1 MKNYRIFVEKH
12 PRFRV
17 EAESLRRELNANLN
31 LDIRELRLLN
41 VYDLF
46 GFSEELLEKTR
57 YSVFGEVV
65 TDSVTDACDLAGQ
78 KYIAVEY
85 LPGQFDQRAAS
96 AVDCVRLI
104 DPSAEVRIR
113 SSKLLLFDGAVT
125 DEEIARIKRYYINAV
140 ESREKDLSVLSDMEQ
155 AEVKPVAVLEGFTK
169 MTDAE
174 LAPDRAQYGLAM
186 NADDLREVVKYFRA
200 EGRDPYETELRILD
214 TYWSDHCRHTTFTT
228 ELEGI
233 TVEESFVKDE
243 IEDSLALYLRIRREL
258 GREHKS
264 ICLMDMATIG
274 ARYLRKKGLLD
285 DMEVSDENNACSV
298 YVDVDVDGRT
308 EKWLLQFKNET
319 HNHPT
324 EIEPFGGASTC
335 LGGAI
340 RDPLSGRSY
349 VYQAMRVT
357 GAGDIYQKVGDTLE
371 GKLPQSVISKKAA
384 AGYSSYG
391 NQIGLATTH
400 VREVYHDGYVA
411 KRLEVGAVV
420 GAVKAENVRRE
431 KPRSGRQDHHA
442 GRPYGP
448 RRHRR
453 SYRIVER
460 AQHQVAGDLRQRG
473 AEGQCSGGAQAR
485 TSVPPSGGDAAHQEI
500 ERLRR
505 GRRQR
510 RHRRAGRRAGHL
522 PRPREDQVQRPEL
535 HGAGHQR
542 VAGAHGGS
550 RRSEGRRDVHVLLS
564 RREYR
569 SRRGGRCDRH
579 GPYADVQQGPQGRGP
594 LARIHRQRRRPAL
607 CRSEG
612 RRGGKPQSVR
622 T

>member
-174 LAPDRAQYGLAM
+174 LAPYCAQYGLAM

-214 TYWSDHCRHTTFTT
+214 TYWSDHCGHTTFTT

-264 ICLMDMATIG
+264 ICLMDMATTG
-274 ARYLRKKGLLD
+274 ARYL
-285 DMEVSDENNACSV
+285 
-298 YVDVDVDGRT
+298 
-308 EKWLLQFKNET
+308 Q
-319 HNHPT
+319 
-324 EIEPFGGASTC
+324 
-335 LGGAI
+335 
-340 RDPLSGRSY
+340 
-349 VYQAMRVT
+349 Q
-357 GAGDIYQKVGDTLE
+357 E
-371 GKLPQSVISKKAA
+371 GA
-384 AGYSSYG
+384 AGRYG
-391 NQIGLATTH
+391 G
-400 VREVYHDGYVA
+400 E
-411 KRLEVGAVV
+411 
-420 GAVKAENVRRE
+420 RRE
-431 KPRSGRQDHHA
+431 QRLARSMSMSTWTAGPRSGC
-442 GRPYGP
+442 Y
-448 RRHRR
+448 
-453 SYRIVER
+453 S
-460 AQHQVAGDLRQRG
+460 
-473 AEGQCSGGAQAR
+473 SR
-485 TSVPPSGGDAAHQEI
+485 TKPTTI
-500 ERLRR
+500 
-505 GRRQR
+505 
-510 RHRRAGRRAGHL
+510 
-522 PRPREDQVQRPEL
+522 RPRSSHSAALRPVWAAL
-535 HGAGHQR
+535 SATRCQ
-542 VAGAHGGS
+542 AAATS
-550 RRSEGRRDVHVLLS
+550 IRR
-564 RREYR
+564 
-569 SRRGGRCDRH
+569 C
-579 GPYADVQQGPQGRGP
+579 A
-594 LARIHRQRRRPAL
+594 
-607 CRSEG
+607 
-612 RRGGKPQSVR
+612 
-622 T
+622 

>member
-174 LAPDRAQYGLAM
+174 LAPYCAQYGLAM

-324 EIEPFGGASTC
+324 EI
-335 LGGAI
+335 
-340 RDPLSGRSY
+340 DLSGRRYPRPAVRPQLRLS
-349 VYQAMRVT
+349 
-357 GAGDIYQKVGDTLE
+357 GDARDGCGRHLPE
-371 GKLPQSVISKKAA
+371 GGRHARRQTPAERDFEK
-384 AGYSSYG
+384 GRG
-391 NQIGLATTH
+391 
-400 VREVYHDGYVA
+400 
-411 KRLEVGAVV
+411 RLFEL
-420 GAVKAENVRRE
+420 RQ
-431 KPRSGRQDHHA
+431 PDRSGYDPRTR
-442 GRPYGP
+442 GVP
-448 RRHRR
+448 RRLCGQASR
-453 SYRIVER
+453 S
-460 AQHQVAGDLRQRG
+460 G
-473 AEGQCSGGAQAR
+473 
-485 TSVPPSGGDAAHQEI
+485 
-500 ERLRR
+500 
-505 GRRQR
+505 
-510 RHRRAGRRAGHL
+510 
-522 PRPREDQVQRPEL
+522 
-535 HGAGHQR
+535 
-542 VAGAHGGS
+542 
-550 RRSEGRRDVHVLLS
+550 
-564 RREYR
+564 
-569 SRRGGRCDRH
+569 RRGGRRE
-579 GPYADVQQGPQGRGP
+579 GGERPPRETRSGR
-594 LARIHRQRRRPAL
+594 
-607 CRSEG
+607 
-612 RRGGKPQSVR
+612 
-622 T
+622 

>member
-1 MKNYRIFVEKH
+1 MKNIKRYRMKNYRIFVEKH

-174 LAPDRAQYGLAM
+174 LAPYCAQYGLAM

-371 GKLPQSVISKKAA
+371 GQTPAERDFEKGRGRLFELRQPDRS
-384 AGYSSYG
+384 G
-391 NQIGLATTH
+391 
-400 VREVYHDGYVA
+400 HDPRTRGVPR
-411 KRLEVGAVV
+411 RLCGQASRS
-420 GAVKAENVRRE
+420 GRRGGRRE
-431 KPRSGRQDHHA
+431 GGERPPRETRSGRQDHHA

-473 AEGQCSGGAQAR
+473 AEGQ
-485 TSVPPSGGDAAHQEI
+485 
-500 ERLRR
+500 
-505 GRRQR
+505 
-510 RHRRAGRRAGHL
+510 
-522 PRPREDQVQRPEL
+522 
-535 HGAGHQR
+535 
-542 VAGAHGGS
+542 
-550 RRSEGRRDVHVLLS
+550 RS
-564 RREYR
+564 
-569 SRRGGRCDRH
+569 
-579 GPYADVQQGPQGRGP
+579 
-594 LARIHRQRRRPAL
+594 
-607 CRSEG
+607 
-612 RRGGKPQSVR
+612 
-622 T
+622 

>member
-174 LAPDRAQYGLAM
+174 LAPYCAQYGLAM

-264 ICLMDMATIG
+264 ICLMDMADERRPLPAQEG
-274 ARYLRKKGLLD
+274 AAGRYGGERREQRLLGLCRCRRGR
-285 DMEVSDENNACSV
+285 SDREA
-298 YVDVDVDGRT
+298 G
-308 EKWLLQFKNET
+308 WLQFKNET

-357 GAGDIYQKVGDTLE
+357 GAGG
-371 GKLPQSVISKKAA
+371 
-384 AGYSSYG
+384 
-391 NQIGLATTH
+391 H
-400 VREVYHDGYVA
+400 
-411 KRLEVGAVV
+411 
-420 GAVKAENVRRE
+420 
-431 KPRSGRQDHHA
+431 
-442 GRPYGP
+442 
-448 RRHRR
+448 
-453 SYRIVER
+453 
-460 AQHQVAGDLRQRG
+460 
-473 AEGQCSGGAQAR
+473 
-485 TSVPPSGGDAAHQEI
+485 
-500 ERLRR
+500 R
-505 GRRQR
+505 GRS
-510 RHRRAGRRAGHL
+510 
-522 PRPREDQVQRPEL
+522 V
-535 HGAGHQR
+535 
-542 VAGAHGGS
+542 
-550 RRSEGRRDVHVLLS
+550 
-564 RREYR
+564 
-569 SRRGGRCDRH
+569 
-579 GPYADVQQGPQGRGP
+579 
-594 LARIHRQRRRPAL
+594 RPA
-607 CRSEG
+607 RPKATSA
-612 RRGGKPQSVR
+612 RA
-622 T
+622 